1 MASDTQYHWTTKT
14 GLQFSE
20 FYKVYIVLSLP
31 LIINNRKQANRKQAN
46 QSVLLANRC
55 AF

>member
-20 FYKVYIVLSLP
+20 FFKVYIVLSLP
-31 LIINNRKQANRKQAN
+31 LLKANCKQAN